1 MHTITVATPCL
12 QPPAWALKQRQLF
25 DTMRTAAQVYLD
37 KYTREDGTLIW
48 ATTWP
53 DTRDGVDDFYEAFVN
68 WPLLYLLG
76 GDDWFLETA
85 QREWEAITR
94 QLTALGPV
102 LNEYERGYDQFHQ
115 SEHYTYFYFLCL
127 ADPTHAQNVARARR
141 FADLYVD
148 PRAGNYDPVHKLI
161 RAPHNGSGG
170 PRWGF
175 FDSEDRAW
183 TYGDW
188 MQPYGLPFDDVPGVN
203 TLDDLRDPLLARR
216 MGEVLHTRYGK
227 GDVAA
232 NLGVTSLVANAW
244 LLTGEPRYR
253 DWLAEYVGAWMARAE
268 ANGGLI
274 PDNVGL
280 SGRVGEYLDG
290 KWYGGLYGWQW
301 PHGFYNL
308 AMATLVAATA
318 AFLATGDARYF
329 DLPRWQM
336 DGVWSRRT
344 VLPIRE
350 VKRSSLGHHWV
361 GQLVASGDPDAVHYV
376 GRLDMAGRA
385 TRSEDAP
392 MCVVPYRHGDRGW
405 FDYQPLSPIY
415 PAALW
420 NVTRSETDWAR
431 LVALREG
438 EFYDWRKVIS
448 FRGKEDAGHEQPWLC
463 FLQGENPDY
472 PERILDVALEQVAQR
487 LRSIEEDRADLTTV
501 NIHHWQV
508 RNPVTT
514 EALVQL
520 TLGAPQP
527 IYNGGLL
534 IAPLR
539 YFDAQ
544 RCRPGL
550 PPDVAALVERSEAT
564 RLVVRLVNTS
574 SSARREVIL
583 QAGAF
588 GEHRWDAVAVDVR
601 AGEGSRTIVSAPQL
615 CVVLPP
621 ASEIRLELAM
631 MRYANPPA
639 YLPAF
644 A

>member
-1 MHTITVATPCL
+1 MYTILASPPCE
-12 QPPAWALKQRQLF
+12 QPPAWAVLQRQLF
-25 DTMRTAAQVYLD
+25 DAMREAAQVYLA
-37 KYTREDGTLIW
+37 KYTRDDGSLIW
-48 ATTWP
+48 AEAWP
-53 DTRDGVDDFYEAFVN
+53 STRDGVDDFYEAFVN

-76 GDDWFLETA
+76 GDDWFLHTA
-85 QREWEAITR
+85 QREWDAITR
-94 QLTALGPV
+94 QLTAMGPV
-102 LNEYERGYDQFHQ
+102 LDEYERGYDQFHQ

-127 ADPTHAQNVARARR
+127 ADPNHERNLARAER
-141 FADLYVD
+141 FAGLYLN
-148 PRAGNYDPVHKLI
+148 PPNYDPQLKLI

-175 FDSEDRAW
+175 FDSQDRTWA
-183 TYGDW
+183 YSPW
-188 MQPYGLPFDDVPGVN
+188 MQPYGLPFDDVPGVT
-203 TLDDLRDPLLARR
+203 TLDDLKDANLARR
-216 MGEVLHTRYGK
+216 MGEVIHERYGK
-227 GDVAA
+227 GDVAT

-253 DWLAEYVGAWMARAE
+253 DWLAEYVGAWMARAQ

-280 SGRVGEYLDG
+280 SGQVGEYLDG

-318 AFLATGDARYF
+318 AFLTTGETHYF

-336 DGVWSRRT
+336 DGIWALRT
-344 VLPIRE
+344 LRPIGE
-350 VKRSSLGHHWV
+350 VMRSSLGHHWV

-376 GRLDMAGRA
+376 GRLDMLGRTGEA
-385 TRSEDAP
+385 RLDAP
-392 MCVVPYRHGDRGW
+392 MCVVPYRHGDHGW
-405 FDYQPLSPIY
+405 FDFQPMSPIY

-420 NVTRSETDWAR
+420 NLTRDDGDWAR
-431 LVALREG
+431 ISAIRSAEQ
-438 EFYDWRKVIS
+438 YDWRKVIP

-472 PERILDVALEQVAQR
+472 PERILRVALDQVSQR
-487 LRSIEEDRADLTTV
+487 LRAIEEDRADLRTV
-501 NIHHWQV
+501 NVHHWQV

-534 IAPLR
+534 IAPVR
-539 YFDAQ
+539 YFDAV
-544 RCRPGL
+544 RGRPGL
-550 PPDVAALVERSEAT
+550 PPDVASLVEASEAT
-564 RLVVRLVNTS
+564 RLVVRLVNVGRTET
-574 SSARREVIL
+574 REAIL

-588 GEHRWDAVAVDVR
+588 GEHRWD
-601 AGEGSRTIVSAPQL
+601 
-615 CVVLPP
+615 VVTCDASPADALAQRQAIGATHVKVILPP
-621 ASEIRLELAM
+621 MSEIRLVLEM
-631 MRYANPPA
+631 TRHVNPPS
-639 YLPAF
+639 YRTVE
-644 A
+644 

>member
-1 MHTITVATPCL
+1 MRTITASETRVR
-12 QPPAWALKQRQLF
+12 PPAWALKQRRLF
-25 DTMRTAAQVYLD
+25 EAMRAAAQVYLD
-37 KYTREDGTLIW
+37 KYTRDDGALIW

-76 GDDWFLETA
+76 GDAWFLETA
-85 QREWEAITR
+85 QREWDAITR

-102 LNEYERGYDQFHQ
+102 LDEYERGYDQFHQ

-127 ADPTHAQNVARARR
+127 AAPNHAQNIARGQR
-141 FADLYVD
+141 FAELYVD
-148 PRAGNYDPVHKLI
+148 PRAGNYDPAHKLI

-175 FDSEDRAW
+175 FDSQERLW
-183 TYGDW
+183 SYSLW
-188 MQPYGLPFDDVPGVN
+188 MEPYGLPFDDVSGVT
-203 TLDDLRDPLLARR
+203 TLGDLRDPVLARR
-216 MGEVLHTRYGK
+216 MGEVVHVRYGK

-232 NLGVTSLVANAW
+232 NLGVTSLIANAW

-253 DWLAEYVGAWMARAE
+253 DWLAEYVGAWMARAQ
-268 ANGGLI
+268 ANDGLI

-318 AFLATGDARYF
+318 AFLATGDAVYF
-329 DLPRWQM
+329 DLPRWQL
-336 DGVWSRRT
+336 DAIWSMRAL
-344 VLPIRE
+344 LPIRE
-350 VKRSSLGHHWV
+350 IKHSSLGHHWV

-376 GRLDMAGRA
+376 GRLDMEGRA
-385 TRSEDAP
+385 DGPEDAP

-420 NVTRSETDWAR
+420 NLTRSDADFAR
-431 LVALREG
+431 LAALREA
-438 EFYDWRKVIS
+438 EHYDWRKVIS

-472 PERILDVALEQVAQR
+472 PERILDVALEQVARR
-487 LRSIEEDRADLTTV
+487 LRAIEEDRADLTTV
-501 NIHHWQV
+501 NVHHWQV

-544 RCRPGL
+544 RRRPGL

-564 RLVVRLVNTS
+564 QLVVRLVNTS
-574 SSARREVIL
+574 PSTQREVIV

-588 GEHRWDAVAVDVR
+588 GEHRWDAVAYSARPGDAVR
-601 AGEGSRTIVSAPQL
+601 EPIGATRFAVA
-615 CVVLPP
+615 LPP
-621 ASEIRLELAM
+621 ASEIRLELTM
-631 MRYANPPA
+631 TRNVNPPT
-639 YLPAF
+639 YPNV
-644 A
+644 